1 MVRPNEKNECSHSG
15 KSTFFFFWG
24 VCAEN
29 TQLNSVPSR
38 YATLITL
45 LTLLPGVSSS
55 LSEWLTCLSV
65 LGRKQEPCPPFLS
78 RHRWLTSW
86 MLFPPLLMSICS
98 ANCNRIRFSWTAFSA
113 IFLLVVGC
121 PFRST
126 ARCGEACPPE
136 RDVFKIWSLTFSQA
150 LKVLGLTYT
159 QVHFSTWVISHSVF
173 PKYLLFSDP

>member
-45 LTLLPGVSSS
+45 TLLPGVSSS

-86 MLFPPLLMSICS
+86 MPFPPLLMSICS